1 MKYKKFRSAYDRGET
16 TYSEQGSPLQPVY
29 GYQINKKTG
38 KKEIVK
44 TGETNI
50 YEMIQASAE
59 SCKLQNI
66 IAQCNGDYNALMA
79 EGNFIDVSEMPTS
92 LMEMQNLILKTTD
105 EFEKLP
111 AEVKKKF
118 ENSVEKYISLYG
130 TQEWGEAL
138 GLITKNEEGGKL
150 ENESGTKKLVGES
163 D

>member
-1 MKYKKFRSAYDRGET
+1 MKRNKFRTAYDRGET
-16 TYSEQGSPLQPVY
+16 TFSELGSHLQPVY

-38 KKEIVK
+38 KKEIVR

-59 SCKLQNI
+59 GCKLQNI
-66 IAQCNGDYNALMA
+66 IAKCNGDYSSLMA
-79 EGNFIDVSEMPTS
+79 EGNFVDISEMPTS

-111 AEVKKKF
+111 AEIKKKF
-118 ENSVEKYISLYG
+118 ENSVEKYISSYG

-138 GLITKNEEGGKL
+138 GLIKKEERKI
-150 ENESGTKKLVGES
+150 ENESSTEKLVGEP